1 MSFAQEFAIATPS
14 AFFAH
19 STPGLAV
26 NPFSNSSA
34 NPPGDRWGPK
44 PRIILT
50 RPSGELTQWLEPM
63 TQAGYFV
70 EHWPLIDIVAPE
82 QSETLALACAQWR
95 SWRAVFFVS
104 PQAVLYFFKHAGNTL
119 DLGQTRYW
127 ATGAGTRQA
136 LLKHGIDQHLIDTP
150 DLRSGVWDSEHL
162 WQAVKDQ
169 IRPQDAV
176 LIVRGGE
183 VSRSATGAR
192 SAHHPTHSLSVE
204 QEDPQDDPLED
215 KFEGIDT
222 GVGREYLAEQIRAL
236 GAQVSWAV
244 AYLRG
249 APQWSSEQLARS
261 SAALADGS
269 IWIFTSAQAVK
280 NWQRLLGSNP
290 GPWPLAKALA
300 THERIAQALMVAGVG
315 VVRQSR
321 PSLPDLLGS
330 LESMT

>member
-1 MSFAQEFAIATPS
+1 MSCAQERAIATPS
-14 AFFAH
+14 ASCAH
-19 STPGLAV
+19 STPGRAV
-26 NPFSNSSA
+26 NSSSNSSA
-34 NPPGDRWGPK
+34 NPPGDRWGSK

-63 TQAGYFV
+63 TQAGYPV
-70 EHWPLIDIVAPE
+70 EHWPMIDIVAPE
-82 QSETLALACAQWR
+82 QSETLVHACAQWSR
-95 SWRAVFFVS
+95 WRAVFFVS

-119 DLGQTRYW
+119 ELRQTRYW

-192 SAHHPTHSLSVE
+192 STHHLSQALALK
-204 QEDPQDDPLED
+204 QEDPQDDPQED
-215 KFEGIDT
+215 RVEGVNI
-222 GVGREYLAEQIRAL
+222 GVGREYLAEQIKAQ
-236 GAQVSWAV
+236 GAQVSWAL

-249 APQWSSEQLARS
+249 APQWSSEQVARASLA
-261 SAALADGS
+261 LTDGS
-269 IWIFTSAQAVK
+269 IWIFTSAQAV
-280 NWQRLLGSNP
+280 NHWQRLLGSNP
-290 GPWPLAKALA
+290 GPWPHAKALA

-321 PSLPDLLGS
+321 PSLPDLLRS
-330 LESMT
+330 LESMA